1 MLQCP
6 SCGRPQEPQLVC
18 RECEAPIPVDLDC
31 FAALGLPR
39 KLIID
44 QDSLEQRYHALGRK
58 IHPDRFASG
67 SSRLRAASL
76 SGTALLTRS
85 YRTLRDPISRGRYW
99 LELHGEKL
107 SDNNKQVP
115 PELVETVFEVQEQL
129 AEMRES
135 GADGEGSELR
145 CEVENRRAELGEA
158 MDALREN
165 LARNF
170 ANWDASNNLTPSH
183 CEELT
188 KELKVTLSKI
198 AYLHTLIRDV
208 DRELEG
214 TRAV

>member
-1 MLQCP
+1 M
-6 SCGRPQEPQLVC
+6 
-18 RECEAPIPVDLDC
+18 
-31 FAALGLPR
+31 
-39 KLIID
+39 IID
-44 QDSLEQRYHALGRK
+44 QGSLEERYHALGRK

-76 SGTALLTRS
+76 TGTALLTRS

-107 SDNNKQVP
+107 GDNNKQVP
-115 PELVETVFEVQEQL
+115 PELAETVFEVQEQL
-129 AEMRES
+129 AEMRDA
-135 GADGEGSELR
+135 GDGSELR
-145 CEVENRRAELGEA
+145 REVENRRAELGEA

-170 ANWDASNNLTPSH
+170 AKWDASNNLTPSH
-183 CEELT
+183 REELT

-198 AYLHTLIRDV
+198 AYLNTLIRDV

-214 TRAV
+214 SRAV